1 MAKKITQNLRTLKR
15 VQEIIPSQVITNIK
29 VFEAGTSFF
38 GPAAV
43 YRGKTTPIPQTMGN
57 NNFRSEGSSYCEGF
71 QYPFSSNSLP
81 KISTNNKDT
90 SRGATNFRYGNT
102 KLISKGGNH
111 PDTTFEGRLLQPNFP
126 CSEEGRRYASSY
138 RPKLPEQLC
147 GKPTLPNGKSELN
160 QNLAQAGRL
169 HDEAGSER
177 RILDN
182 SNEPSIAEVSSF
194 HLERQS
200 ISIQSPSVW
209 PERNAS
215 SVYQTIRTNRSIFK
229 KTRHSSYPVFRRYAN
244 YLLLCS
250 RDNAVYSNSDEPA
263 CLSGVHYSQGEI
275 NNNSNSNHHLSGI
288 HHQFYHK
295 TNKPVPRESN
305 KNLDTLPP
313 NFDSRDGIS
322 SVACPTSWAAGVSPP
337 SHLESSSTFSPPAST
352 INSGLAE
359 TQPPIQRLHPPNTG
373 FQNGINMVADKP
385 AASKWQPNGANTSR
399 YHNIHGCFKKGLGCD
414 FQQRQNER
422 QMVFS
427 GGPVTYKSFGIER
440 GIISGAISTEEPSPR
455 DSQSE
460 YGQLNGCLVYQSQG
474 RSTLPETHPD
484 NTRTLELVH
493 TAGHLS
499 GCTPC
504 PREIKCPSRPRI
516 KGIPRRHR
524 LEARPSSDQTL
535 SVSMQD
541 RPLCNQTDLSTQ
553 AVHQLATRPEG
564 CPHRCSKC
572 ELACPQG
579 IYFPSIQLAACCPK
593 QSSSRPDRASPCCPS
608 MASTA
613 MVATPLKSSNSRTG
627 ASSKQEISS
636 DKPEQPRPG
645 PPNVPTPP
653 SSRVSCLIQRYE
665 TEGFSKDVF

>member
-1 MAKKITQNLRTLKR
+1 
-15 VQEIIPSQVITNIK
+15 
-29 VFEAGTSFF
+29 
-38 GPAAV
+38 
-43 YRGKTTPIPQTMGN
+43 MGN
-57 NNFRSEGSSYCEGF
+57 NNFRSGGSSYCEGF
-71 QYPFSSNSLP
+71 QYPFLSNSLP

-90 SRGATNFRYGNT
+90 SRDATNFRYGNT

-126 CSEEGRRYASSY
+126 CSEDGRRYASSY

-160 QNLAQAGRL
+160 QNLAQAGKL
-169 HDEAGSER
+169 HDEAGSGR

-194 HLERQS
+194 HLEMQS
-200 ISIQSPSVW
+200 ISIQSPSIW
-209 PERNAS
+209 PERSAS
-215 SVYQTIRTNRSIFK
+215 SVYQTIKTNRSIFK
-229 KTRHSSYPVFRRYAN
+229 KIRHSSYPVFRRYAN
-244 YLLLCS
+244 YRLLRS

-263 CLSGVHYSQGEI
+263 GLSGVHYSQGEI

-295 TNKPVPRESN
+295 TNKPAPRESN
-305 KNLDTLPP
+305 KNLQT
-313 NFDSRDGIS
+313 
-322 SVACPTSWAAGVSPP
+322 VSLR
-337 SHLESSSTFSPPAST
+337 SLAQLLGLLESHRPA
-352 INSGLAE
+352 IWKAPLHFRHLQA
-359 TQPPIQRLHPPNTG
+359 QLIQNLQKDNHQYNVCTPLTR
-373 FQNGINMVADKP
+373 
-385 AASKWQPNGANTSR
+385 ASKTELTWWLTNLQQVNG
-399 YHNIHGCFKKGLGCD
+399 C
-414 FQQRQNER
+414 
-422 QMVFS
+422 QMVPTPPDIIIFTDAS
-427 GGPVTYKSFGIER
+427 KKSWGAICNNVRTNGKWSFQEVHPVTYKSFGIER

-474 RSTLPETHPD
+474 RNTPPGTHPD

-493 TAGHLS
+493 TAGYLS
-499 GCTPC
+499 DYTPC
-504 PREIKCPSRPRI
+504 PREIKCLSRPRI
-516 KGIPRRHR
+516 KGIRDDTDWKLDPQVIK
-524 LEARPSSDQTL
+524 PFL
-535 SVSMQD
+535 SQC
-541 RPLCNQTDLSTQ
+541 RTDLFATRLIFSTQ

-579 IYFPSIQLAACCPK
+579 ICFPSIQLAARCPK

-665 TEGFSKDVF
+665 TEGFSKDVANLLVAATRSSTSKTYESSWRRWCGWCSERKINPLSSTLTNILSFFADCFKEGLQYRTI